1 MVILGRLK
9 SGVEVFDYFKA
20 IYPRKARLEWALAHR
35 YWTIDDWRKVIFSD
49 ESKINV
55 WGSDRVEFYWSLPGS
70 PLQPHHVIPTVKHG
84 GRSVMVWA
92 CMTSHGVGYICEIYD
107 GRMTASD
114 YIHILKTELADT
126 LHYYRLGDGD
136 FIFQHDNDPKHT
148 AKITTTYL
156 IEEAKYPVLPWPS
169 QSPDLNPI
177 EHMWRHLN
185 LKLTLYEQ
193 RARGVHE
200 LWERIKIEWETFDK
214 DICCKYIDSMP
225 ARVQASNSNVAKQV
239 GVSRT
244 TVQKYRSS
252 LKMSGNVN
260 EAGRPSLISQRM
272 VNYIRRLVT
281 LGRKNNAVEIQ
292 KALKEE
298 FGMSVSD
305 STVRRVLKKAGFIAF
320 VKPQKPLLRMQNIIK
335 RLQWAKSHQH
345 WTVDDWKRVIFSDE
359 TKINRFASDGKAYT
373 WKLPNEELNSRH
385 VQQTVK
391 HGGGNIMVWSCIT
404 WEGVGWIVDVGHLMA
419 WILPK

>member
-1 MVILGRLK
+1 MTRSISQDTQNDLRVLLESDLSYEEIANRLTLSKATVHRYCKKWNIQRPDNTGGRPQILTEASKSLMRRMVILGRLK

-20 IYPRKARLEWALAHR
+20 IYPRLTYNTTLNALKSLGFKARPKRKVPLLSAKHRKARLEWALAHR

-55 WGSDRVEFYWSLPGS
+55 WGSDGVEFYWSLPGS

-84 GRSVMVWA
+84 GGSVMVWA

-126 LHYYRLGDGD
+126 LDYYRLGYGD

-177 EHMWRHLN
+177 EHMWRHLK
-185 LKLTLYEQ
+185 LKLALYEQ

-225 ARVQASNSNVAKQV
+225 ARVQAVIKAK
-239 GVSRT
+239 
-244 TVQKYRSS
+244 
-252 LKMSGNVN
+252 
-260 EAGRPSLISQRM
+260 
-272 VNYIRRLVT
+272 
-281 LGRKNNAVEIQ
+281 
-292 KALKEE
+292 
-298 FGMSVSD
+298 
-305 STVRRVLKKAGFIAF
+305 
-320 VKPQKPLLRMQNIIK
+320 
-335 RLQWAKSHQH
+335 
-345 WTVDDWKRVIFSDE
+345 
-359 TKINRFASDGKAYT
+359 
-373 WKLPNEELNSRH
+373 
-385 VQQTVK
+385 
-391 HGGGNIMVWSCIT
+391 GGNTIY
-404 WEGVGWIVDVGHLMA
+404 
-419 WILPK
+419 

>member
-1 MVILGRLK
+1 MKTTRNKFYPFSFNIFNPIFIKNDSLHSQDTQNDLRVLLESDLSYEEIANRLTLSKATVHRYCKKWNIQRPDNTGGRPQILTEASKFLMKRMVPLLSAK
-9 SGVEVFDYFKA
+9 H
-20 IYPRKARLEWALAHR
+20 RKARLEWALAHR

-55 WGSDRVEFYWSLPGS
+55 WGSDGIEFYWCLPGS

-84 GRSVMVWA
+84 GGSVMVWA

-126 LHYYRLGDGD
+126 LDYYRLGDSD

-177 EHMWRHLN
+177 EHMWRHLK
-185 LKLTLYEQ
+185 LKLALYEQ

-214 DICCKYIDSMP
+214 DVCCKYIDSMP
-225 ARVQASNSNVAKQV
+225 ARVQAVIKAK
-239 GVSRT
+239 
-244 TVQKYRSS
+244 
-252 LKMSGNVN
+252 
-260 EAGRPSLISQRM
+260 
-272 VNYIRRLVT
+272 
-281 LGRKNNAVEIQ
+281 
-292 KALKEE
+292 
-298 FGMSVSD
+298 
-305 STVRRVLKKAGFIAF
+305 
-320 VKPQKPLLRMQNIIK
+320 
-335 RLQWAKSHQH
+335 
-345 WTVDDWKRVIFSDE
+345 
-359 TKINRFASDGKAYT
+359 
-373 WKLPNEELNSRH
+373 
-385 VQQTVK
+385 
-391 HGGGNIMVWSCIT
+391 GGNNIY
-404 WEGVGWIVDVGHLMA
+404 
-419 WILPK
+419 